1 MAYLG
6 ASPFNVFSAP
16 TKDVF
21 SGDGSTAVFTLSK
34 SAGSAATI
42 DVFVANVRQ
51 EPDVAYTTSDRTLTF
66 TSAPASGSSN
76 IYVIN
81 NSTVIGNGLLPV
93 PGRDSDSVTNFT
105 SSGTITAAAI
115 TASST
120 ATISGALTTSS
131 TATIGG
137 DTKISGNLRSDTSA
151 DGIQI
156 NATDGSAG
164 NAGDLVLLDGTDGSA
179 TNAGSSLLYED
190 GTGDPASYYNNDLVA
205 FSSDVK
211 IGDEVTANSITV
223 PSIRKNISSPSFVL
237 PSADGTSGQ
246 AIITDASGNLSFG
259 DAGGGKILQVVS
271 TTKTDTFSTTANS
284 FTLVTGLT
292 ADITPSA
299 TSSKIYISVTL
310 MGQRATADTDYGLA
324 TLFKDGSNHLT
335 SLLTGSPGSRVGA
348 FSTGGQPD
356 SVNKAIECYTLN
368 MVDSPSSTSSI
379 TYDVRVQ
386 GYSGTFYVN
395 RCENP
400 DNDSLTPRGISTIT
414 LMEIDGS

>member
-6 ASPFNVFSAP
+6 ASPPAVFSAP

-21 SGDGSTAVFTLSK
+21 SGDGSTTIFTLGK

-51 EPDVAYTTSDRTLTF
+51 EPNVAYTTSDKTLTF
-66 TSAPASGSSN
+66 TSAPASGTNN

-137 DTKISGNLRSDTSA
+137 DTTISGNLRSDSSA

-156 NATDGSAG
+156 NATDGSAS
-164 NAGDLVLLDGTDGSA
+164 NAGDLILLDGTDGSA

-190 GTGDPASYYNNDLVA
+190 ETSDPTAYFEGNNVNFSAVPTVTDGALKSAGKETIWVPANAMYGNTTNGAEAAQTELGNGPELKHIAFDKDSDEFAQFAISFPKSWNEGTVSFKAYFTGNSTNTGTVA
-205 FSSDVK
+205 FKLAGVGLADGELTNIAFGTAVQAEAKAHSGVAYNLNITRESGAITIAGTPVAEEYVFFEISRDVSE
-211 IGDEVTANSITV
+211 DN
-223 PSIRKNISSPSFVL
+223 F
-237 PSADGTSGQ
+237 SADALLLGIKLFFTTNAGN
-246 AIITDASGNLSFG
+246 DA
-259 DAGGGKILQVVS
+259 
-271 TTKTDTFSTTANS
+271 
-284 FTLVTGLT
+284 
-292 ADITPSA
+292 
-299 TSSKIYISVTL
+299 
-310 MGQRATADTDYGLA
+310 
-324 TLFKDGSNHLT
+324 
-335 SLLTGSPGSRVGA
+335 
-348 FSTGGQPD
+348 
-356 SVNKAIECYTLN
+356 
-368 MVDSPSSTSSI
+368 
-379 TYDVRVQ
+379 
-386 GYSGTFYVN
+386 
-395 RCENP
+395 
-400 DNDSLTPRGISTIT
+400 
-414 LMEIDGS
+414 

>member
-6 ASPFNVFSAP
+6 ASPPAVFSAP

-21 SGDGSTAVFTLSK
+21 SGDGSTTIFTLGK

-51 EPDVAYTTSDRTLTF
+51 EPDVAYTTSDKTLTF
-66 TSAPASGSSN
+66 TSAPASGTNN

-137 DTKISGNLRSDTSA
+137 DTTISGNLRSDSSA

-156 NATDGSAG
+156 NATDGSAS
-164 NAGDLVLLDGTDGSA
+164 NAGDLILLDGTDGSA

-190 GTGDPASYYNNDLVA
+190 ETSDPTAYFEGNNVNFSAVPTITNGALKSAGRETIWVPANAMYGNTTNGAEAAQTELGNGPELKHIAFDKDSDEFAQFAISFPKSWNEGTVSFKAYFTGNSTNTGTVA
-205 FSSDVK
+205 FKLAGVGLADGELTNIAFGTAVQAEAKAHSGVAYNLNITRESGAITIAGTPVAEEYVFFEISRDVSE
-211 IGDEVTANSITV
+211 DN
-223 PSIRKNISSPSFVL
+223 F
-237 PSADGTSGQ
+237 SADALLLGIKLFFTTNAGN
-246 AIITDASGNLSFG
+246 DA
-259 DAGGGKILQVVS
+259 
-271 TTKTDTFSTTANS
+271 
-284 FTLVTGLT
+284 
-292 ADITPSA
+292 
-299 TSSKIYISVTL
+299 
-310 MGQRATADTDYGLA
+310 
-324 TLFKDGSNHLT
+324 
-335 SLLTGSPGSRVGA
+335 
-348 FSTGGQPD
+348 
-356 SVNKAIECYTLN
+356 
-368 MVDSPSSTSSI
+368 
-379 TYDVRVQ
+379 
-386 GYSGTFYVN
+386 
-395 RCENP
+395 
-400 DNDSLTPRGISTIT
+400 
-414 LMEIDGS
+414 

>member
-6 ASPFNVFSAP
+6 ASPPAVFSSP

-21 SGDGSTAVFTLSK
+21 SGDGSTTIFTLGK

-51 EPDVAYTTSDRTLTF
+51 EPNVAYTTSDKTLTF

-137 DTKISGNLRSDTSA
+137 DTTISGNLRSDSSA
-151 DGIQI
+151 DGIKI
-156 NATDGSAG
+156 NATDGSAS
-164 NAGDLVLLDGTDGSA
+164 NAGDLILLDGTDGSA

-190 GTGDPASYYNNDLVA
+190 ETGDPTAYFEGNNVNFSAVPTITDGALKSAGRETIWVPANAMYGNTTNGAEAAQTELGNGPELKHIAFDKDSDEFAQFAISFPKSWNEGTVSFKAYFTGNSTNTGTVA
-205 FSSDVK
+205 FKLAGVGLADGELTNIAFGTAVQAEAKAHSGVAYNLNITRESGAITIAGTPVAEEYVFFEISRDVSE
-211 IGDEVTANSITV
+211 DN
-223 PSIRKNISSPSFVL
+223 F
-237 PSADGTSGQ
+237 SADALLLGIKLFFTTNAGN
-246 AIITDASGNLSFG
+246 DA
-259 DAGGGKILQVVS
+259 
-271 TTKTDTFSTTANS
+271 
-284 FTLVTGLT
+284 
-292 ADITPSA
+292 
-299 TSSKIYISVTL
+299 
-310 MGQRATADTDYGLA
+310 
-324 TLFKDGSNHLT
+324 
-335 SLLTGSPGSRVGA
+335 
-348 FSTGGQPD
+348 
-356 SVNKAIECYTLN
+356 
-368 MVDSPSSTSSI
+368 
-379 TYDVRVQ
+379 
-386 GYSGTFYVN
+386 
-395 RCENP
+395 
-400 DNDSLTPRGISTIT
+400 
-414 LMEIDGS
+414 

>member
-105 SSGTITAAAI
+105 SSGTITAAAV
-115 TASST
+115 TA
-120 ATISGALTTSS
+120 SGALTTTS

-137 DTKISGNLRSDTSA
+137 DTKISGNLRSDSSA

-156 NATDGSAG
+156 NSTDGSA
-164 NAGDLVLLDGTDGSA
+164 NAGDLILLDGTDGSA

-190 GTGDPASYYNNDLVA
+190 ETGDPTAYFEGNNVNFSAVPTITDGALKSAGRETIWVPANAMYGNTTNGAEAAQTELGNGPELKHIAFDKDSDEFAQFAISFPKSWNEGTVSFKAYFTGNSTNTGTVA
-205 FSSDVK
+205 FKLAGVGLADGELTNIAFGTAVQAEAKAHSGVAYNLNITRESGAITIAGTPVAEEYVFFEISRDVSE
-211 IGDEVTANSITV
+211 DN
-223 PSIRKNISSPSFVL
+223 F
-237 PSADGTSGQ
+237 SADALLLGIKLFFTTNAGN
-246 AIITDASGNLSFG
+246 DA
-259 DAGGGKILQVVS
+259 
-271 TTKTDTFSTTANS
+271 
-284 FTLVTGLT
+284 
-292 ADITPSA
+292 
-299 TSSKIYISVTL
+299 
-310 MGQRATADTDYGLA
+310 
-324 TLFKDGSNHLT
+324 
-335 SLLTGSPGSRVGA
+335 
-348 FSTGGQPD
+348 
-356 SVNKAIECYTLN
+356 
-368 MVDSPSSTSSI
+368 
-379 TYDVRVQ
+379 
-386 GYSGTFYVN
+386 
-395 RCENP
+395 
-400 DNDSLTPRGISTIT
+400 
-414 LMEIDGS
+414 

>member
-6 ASPFNVFSAP
+6 ASPPAVFSAP

-105 SSGTITAAAI
+105 SSGTITAAAV
-115 TASST
+115 TA
-120 ATISGALTTSS
+120 SGALTTTS

-137 DTKISGNLRSDTSA
+137 DTKISGNLRSDSSA

-156 NATDGSAG
+156 NSTDGSA
-164 NAGDLVLLDGTDGSA
+164 NAGDLILLDGTDGSA

-190 GTGDPASYYNNDLVA
+190 ETGDPTAYFEGNNVNFSAVPTITDGALKSAGRETIWVPANAMYGNTTNGAEAAQTELGNGPELKHIAFDKDSDEFAQFAISFPKSWNEGTVSFKAYFTGNSTNTGNVA
-205 FSSDVK
+205 FKLAGVGLADGELTNIAFGTAVQAEAKAHSGVAYNLNITRESGAITIAGTPVAEEYVFFEISRDVSE
-211 IGDEVTANSITV
+211 DN
-223 PSIRKNISSPSFVL
+223 F
-237 PSADGTSGQ
+237 SADALLLGIKLFFTTNAGN
-246 AIITDASGNLSFG
+246 DA
-259 DAGGGKILQVVS
+259 
-271 TTKTDTFSTTANS
+271 
-284 FTLVTGLT
+284 
-292 ADITPSA
+292 
-299 TSSKIYISVTL
+299 
-310 MGQRATADTDYGLA
+310 
-324 TLFKDGSNHLT
+324 
-335 SLLTGSPGSRVGA
+335 
-348 FSTGGQPD
+348 
-356 SVNKAIECYTLN
+356 
-368 MVDSPSSTSSI
+368 
-379 TYDVRVQ
+379 
-386 GYSGTFYVN
+386 
-395 RCENP
+395 
-400 DNDSLTPRGISTIT
+400 
-414 LMEIDGS
+414 

>member
-21 SGDGSTAVFTLSK
+21 SGDGSETVFTLSK

-190 GTGDPASYYNNDLVA
+190 GTGDPQNFFNTNAVFGGN
-205 FSSDVK
+205 VK
-211 IGDEVTANSITV
+211 IGGATIEED
-223 PSIRKNISSPSFVL
+223 SSQL
-237 PSADGTSGQ
+237 
-246 AIITDASGNLSFG
+246 
-259 DAGGGKILQVVS
+259 KINGQVVS
-271 TTKTDTFSTTANS
+271 FGKTTIGSTLVINSDTFAGATDSILLDFNAHQN
-284 FTLVTGLT
+284 FILTLEG
-292 ADITPSA
+292 
-299 TSSKIYISVTL
+299 SVTL
-310 MGQRATADTDYGLA
+310 ANPTTENVGQTGIMV
-324 TLFKDGSNHLT
+324 FIQDG
-335 SLLTGSPGSRVGA
+335 TGSRTLTLAGDYESVGGSGITL
-348 FSTGGQPD
+348 STGANAVDILP
-356 SVNKAIECYTLN
+356 Y
-368 MVDSPSSTSSI
+368 MV
-379 TYDVRVQ
+379 VAA
-386 GYSGTFYVN
+386 N
-395 RCENP
+395 RIALGAP
-400 DNDSLTPRGISTIT
+400 QLAFA
-414 LMEIDGS
+414 